1 MHRLHPGSPRG
12 SHFVPAPPTA
22 RRSPDSGGVAGRARR
37 VLLAVILG
45 VLGLVLLAPDALAGT
60 LPQASRDNSK
70 AGIAVIQVD
79 GLIDPPNAALIGD
92 SIRDANIRPTSLLV
106 IKFASGGAVD
116 VDPGPLVRAIRAS
129 RVPVAVWVGPA
140 GGKAKG
146 IAALLASAA
155 SVSAV
160 SNDSTIGPADP
171 LRLDDPDA
179 GSSYLHEIGALNE
192 QNRRSAAG
200 GRAMVH
206 RKLSSTEAVRLGAT
220 NRVCPDVPG
229 CPTLGDFI
237 VNLDGKTVPTAHGP
251 VKLSTAKVIGSGT
264 DRRRQPDQVI
274 RFRKLDLVGQ
284 AIHTLTS
291 PSIAYLLL
299 VIGLALIVFEFFTI
313 SVGLAGGA
321 GAIGLIGAFVG
332 FSHLPVTWWALGLI
346 LIAMFGYAIDVQAGR
361 PLAWTGIAT
370 VLLIVGSLFLYGGS
384 SNLDVPW
391 WLLVIM
397 IVGTV
402 GFMVGAMPVAVRSR
416 FSTPTI
422 GREGLI
428 GEMGEAAVDVA
439 PDGVVIVRG
448 ARWRAR
454 TNRATPVRAGEAIR
468 VIEVDGLVLEV
479 EPETGAAR
487 DYRERRPRKT
497 PEDT

>member
-1 MHRLHPGSPRG
+1 VTRRG
-12 SHFVPAPPTA
+12 
-22 RRSPDSGGVAGRARR
+22 RK
-37 VLLAVILG
+37 LAFAAALS
-45 VLGLVLLAPDALAGT
+45 VLGLVMLVSEMPVGAQPRAAREG
-60 LPQASRDNSK
+60 SK

-79 GLIDPPNAALIGD
+79 GLIDPPNAELIRE
-92 SIRDANIRPTSLLV
+92 SIRDANRRPTSLLV

-116 VDPGPLVRAIRAS
+116 VDPGPLVRAIRTS
-129 RVPVAVWVGPA
+129 RVPIAVWVGPS

-146 IAALLASAA
+146 IATLLATAA
-155 SVSAV
+155 PIAAV

-171 LRLDDPDA
+171 LRLDEPNAA
-179 GSSYLHEIGALNE
+179 GSRALIAQMDDLN
-192 QNRRSAAG
+192 QSNGRSPEG
-200 GRAMVH
+200 GRAMAE
-206 RKLSSTEAVRLGAT
+206 RKLSSSEAVRIGAT
-220 NRVCPDVPG
+220 NRVCPDPPG

-237 VNLDGKTVPTAHGP
+237 VNLDGRTVETAGGP
-251 VKLSTAKVIGSGT
+251 VKLSTANVVGT
-264 DRRRQPDQVI
+264 GEDRRRQPDQLI

-284 AIHTLTS
+284 AVHTLTS

-299 VIGLALIVFEFFTI
+299 IAGLALIVFEFFTI

-321 GAIGLIGAFVG
+321 GAIALIGSFVG
-332 FSHLPVTWWALGLI
+332 LSHLPLTWWALALI

-361 PLAWTGIAT
+361 PLAWTVIAT

-391 WLLVIM
+391 WLLIIM

-402 GFMVGAMPVAVRSR
+402 AFMVGAMPVAVRSR

-422 GREGLI
+422 GRERLI

-454 TNRATPVRAGEAIR
+454 TNRATPVHAGDAIR
-468 VIEVDGLVLEV
+468 VVEVDGLVLEV
-479 EPETGAAR
+479 EPEGGGAR
-487 DYRERRPRKT
+487 DYRERRRKT
-497 PEDT
+497 PEDS